1 MLGLCRRQRY
11 RIEHIT
17 QEGDDSHDMVSMHV
31 GDEDLVNTGD
41 LEVLNVV
48 VGGWLVVELAQ
59 CSFGT
64 VDHPEATVF
73 ADASDERR
81 AVASWRR
88 TAATGGAQEG
98 H

>member
-1 MLGLCRRQRY
+1 MLGLGRRQRD
-11 RIEHIT
+11 RIEHIA

-41 LEVLNVV
+41 LEVLSTV

-59 CSFGT
+59 RSFGA
-64 VDHPEATVF
+64 VDHPEATVV
-73 ADASDERR
+73 ADAGDERR

-88 TAATGGAQEG
+88 TAATGGAQEC